1 MANFLTQAPPP
12 QLNPHEQRYNRSRMN
27 LLLVVVFTAINLI
40 LLVTNADTYFLFS
53 AFIPYFITVIG
64 MLLCGRFPEE
74 YYDGMEDMVFL
85 DNSAFVILLIISVVL
100 TLLYLLAWIMS
111 GKKRVG
117 WLIFALVFF
126 ALDTIGMLVLNGIAV
141 DSVID
146 ILFHAWVIV
155 DLILGIRAHY
165 KLKKMPIE
173 EAQPAEYSEGASEA
187 ITINTETQNSPVI
200 RVADPA
206 VKHRVL
212 LETRVLNFDI
222 CYRRVKHTNELVING
237 NVYDEIEGV
246 VEYPHTLKAQIDGH
260 SIEASYNG
268 TYSIISVDGERAA
281 KKLRLF

>member
-53 AFIPYFITVIG
+53 AFIPYFITVMG

-165 KLKKMPIE
+165 KLKKMPVE
-173 EAQPAEYSEGASEA
+173 EAQPAEYSEGVSEA
-187 ITINTETQNSPVI
+187 INTETQNSPVI

-237 NVYDEIEGV
+237 NIYDEIEGV

>member
-53 AFIPYFITVIG
+53 AFIPYFITVMG

-126 ALDTIGMLVLNGIAV
+126 GLDTIGMLVLNGIAA

-165 KLKKMPIE
+165 KLKKMPVE

-187 ITINTETQNSPVI
+187 INTETQNSPVI

-237 NVYDEIEGV
+237 NIYDEVEGV

-268 TYSIISVDGERAA
+268 NYSIISVDGERAA

>member
-53 AFIPYFITVIG
+53 AFIPYFITVMG

-126 ALDTIGMLVLNGIAV
+126 GLDTIGMLVLNGIAV

-165 KLKKMPIE
+165 KLKKMPVE

-187 ITINTETQNSPVI
+187 INTETQNSPVI

-237 NVYDEIEGV
+237 NIYDEVEGV

-268 TYSIISVDGERAA
+268 NYSIISVDGERAA